1 MVRPLRIDYK
11 NAIYHITNRG
21 VNRQP
26 IFFGRDDYWKFLDW
40 LELMHQRMKVIIH
53 GFCLMSNH
61 YHLEIT
67 TPESNISRSIQWL
80 NQSYAT
86 YINIRH
92 ERSGHLFQG
101 RFKSVVIEAETHLAA
116 LTRYIH
122 QNPVR
127 AGMVSNPLEYKW
139 SSYRAYLGM
148 DKISWLDTSVTLR
161 RFGRTL
167 AEQRKNYR
175 EFVEEKVSENPLK
188 EMVYGAILGSEKFID
203 NVQKKLRS
211 KPLDKEISRLDIARR
226 MMSISDIVNMI
237 SKKTGIKTEEIK
249 RKGSK
254 RNRYREIAMYLCY
267 MHCNKT
273 NKEIG
278 QYFGGIDTSS
288 VSEVI
293 RRIKEKLKKDK
304 QLEKEIKLIQAELIK

>member
-101 RFKSVVIEAETHLAA
+101 RF
-116 LTRYIH
+116 
-122 QNPVR
+122 NP
-127 AGMVSNPLEYKW
+127 
-139 SSYRAYLGM
+139 
-148 DKISWLDTSVTLR
+148 I
-161 RFGRTL
+161 
-167 AEQRKNYR
+167 
-175 EFVEEKVSENPLK
+175 
-188 EMVYGAILGSEKFID
+188 
-203 NVQKKLRS
+203 
-211 KPLDKEISRLDIARR
+211 
-226 MMSISDIVNMI
+226 
-237 SKKTGIKTEEIK
+237 
-249 RKGSK
+249 
-254 RNRYREIAMYLCY
+254 
-267 MHCNKT
+267 
-273 NKEIG
+273 
-278 QYFGGIDTSS
+278 
-288 VSEVI
+288 
-293 RRIKEKLKKDK
+293 
-304 QLEKEIKLIQAELIK
+304 